1 MSLGPFDRRT
11 RRSRCITCAATHSK
25 CSGST
30 PCTRCQTR
38 GLECLFPSPPQS
50 KGAVIIKL
58 DRAKIHTPSTF
69 QPVRPQ
75 NPLPYVT
82 AGYLF
87 YFDLFVRTN
96 SFTGREPAFI
106 ADVQH
111 LMKTASSN
119 LSPHHPSRS
128 LFNAMLALGA
138 MQAHDQGA
146 MSQHNNLSFAL
157 RSYHHSV
164 VDLRSAVS
172 NFSPSRRESIAWTTF
187 FLGLFELLQDSSGQ
201 KWLQHMV
208 FGTAQ
213 ALVASGPAACRSGG
227 MRTFF
232 VQARTFEAC
241 RSIIFNQPSFLS
253 NPDWMSLTEKVCFS
267 STNLSGILKMV
278 VLCSSL
284 RVRTAEF
291 TRAACPPVTTTL
303 DSLQLSQAFDLA
315 LEGFN
320 LRQSLDSWKLNT
332 SPLPESQD
340 ETLLSLAYYSAT
352 SIYLSG
358 NYDYDMAHWQ
368 AIGVAVPIL
377 SADQIEEHFDA
388 IVATVKEALKGSS
401 LSPLLFLF
409 PLRVAGA
416 RAKLHWQ
423 RDAVTDLLQRVRRK
437 FIVADAMLEELRELW
452 TRTVQQKL
460 SSFYC
465 LDS

>member
-11 RRSRCITCAATHSK
+11 RRSRCMTCAATHSK

-38 GLECLFPSPPQS
+38 GLECLFPSPPEA
-50 KGAVIIKL
+50 KGAVIKL

-69 QPVRPQ
+69 RPLRPQ
-75 NPLPYVT
+75 KPLPDVT

-87 YFDLFVRTN
+87 YFDLFIRTN
-96 SFTGREPAFI
+96 SFTGREPVFI
-106 ADVQH
+106 SDVQR
-111 LMKTASSN
+111 LTKTTSSN
-119 LSPHHPSRS
+119 LVPHHPSRS

-138 MQAHDQGA
+138 MQAHAQGA

-157 RSYHHSV
+157 RSYQKSLV
-164 VDLRSAVS
+164 ELRSAVS
-172 NFSPSRRESIAWTTF
+172 NFSPAQRDSIAWTTF
-187 FLGLFELLQDSSGQ
+187 FLGLFELLQDASGQ

-213 ALVASGPAACRSGG
+213 ALVASGPAACRSGT

-253 NPDWMSLTEKVCFS
+253 NPEWISMTEDFNLS
-267 STNLSGILKMV
+267 STNLDGILKLV

-291 TRAACPPVTTTL
+291 TRKTFSSHTTTL
-303 DSLQLSQAFDLA
+303 DDLHLSQALDLA

-320 LRQSLDSWKLNT
+320 LREALDSWKLTT
-332 SPLPESQD
+332 SLLPESQD

-358 NYDYDMAHWQ
+358 NYDHDLAHWQ
-368 AIGVAVPIL
+368 KMGVAVPIL
-377 SADQIEEHFDA
+377 SADRIEEHFGA
-388 IVATVKEALKGSS
+388 IVMTVKQALKGSS

-416 RAKLHWQ
+416 RAKQDRQ

-452 TRTVQQKL
+452 TRTVR
-460 SSFYC
+460 
-465 LDS
+465 

>member
-38 GLECLFPSPPQS
+38 GLECIFPSSPQA
-50 KGAVIIKL
+50 KGTVIIKL
-58 DRAKIHTPSTF
+58 DRAKTHTPSTF
-69 QPVRPQ
+69 RPLRPQ
-75 NPLPYVT
+75 NPLPDVT
-82 AGYLF
+82 AGYLS

-96 SFTGREPAFI
+96 SFTGREPGFI
-106 ADVQH
+106 SDVQR

-119 LSPHHPSRS
+119 LAPHHPSRS

-138 MQAHDQGA
+138 MQAHNQGA
-146 MSQHNNLSFAL
+146 MSQHSNLSFAL
-157 RSYHHSV
+157 RSYQQSIV
-164 VDLRSAVS
+164 ELRSAVS
-172 NFSPSRRESIAWTTF
+172 NFSPSRRDSIAWTTF
-187 FLGLFELLQDSSGQ
+187 FLGLFELLQDASGQ

-213 ALVASGPAACRSGG
+213 ALLASGPAACRSGT

-253 NPDWMSLTEKVCFS
+253 DPEWIGLTEDCDLS
-267 STNLSGILKMV
+267 TTNLDGILKSV

-291 TRAACPPVTTTL
+291 TRTAFPPRTTTSDGL
-303 DSLQLSQAFDLA
+303 RLSQALDLA
-315 LEGFN
+315 LEGLA
-320 LRQSLDSWKLNT
+320 LREALDSWKLTT
-332 SPLPESQD
+332 SLLPESQD
-340 ETLLSLAYYSAT
+340 ETSLSLAYYSAT

-358 NYDYDMAHWQ
+358 NYDYDLAHWQ
-368 AIGVAVPIL
+368 TIGIAVPIL
-377 SADQIEEHFDA
+377 SAAQIEEHFDA
-388 IVATVKEALKGSS
+388 IVATVKQALKGSS

-416 RAKLHWQ
+416 RAKQDWQ
-423 RDAVTDLLQRVRRK
+423 REAVTDLLRRVRRK
-437 FIVADAMLEELRELW
+437 FIVADAMLEELGELW
-452 TRTVQQKL
+452 TRN
-460 SSFYC
+460 FR
-465 LDS
+465 